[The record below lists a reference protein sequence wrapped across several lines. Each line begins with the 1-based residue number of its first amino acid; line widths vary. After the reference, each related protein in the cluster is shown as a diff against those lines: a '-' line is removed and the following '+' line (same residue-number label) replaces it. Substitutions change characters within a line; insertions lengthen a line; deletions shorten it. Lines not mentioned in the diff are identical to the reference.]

1 MIALT
6 PKADRDIRYIVLHH
20 SATPNTSETVDAQEI
35 HRWHKERGFLGIG
48 YNYVVLKDGT
58 VEAGRPEYWVGAH
71 AKGNNTISLG
81 VCIVGTGEPEGAQDA
96 STRELVNALL
106 ARYPTAKVRGH
117 GELPGNDT
125 ECPGFDVDTW
135 LAKG

>member
-6 PKADRDIRYIVLHH
+6 PKANRPIELIVIHH
-20 SATPNTSETVDAQEI
+20 SATPNASVTVDAQEI
-35 HRWHKERGFLGIG
+35 HRWHKEQGFLGIG

-71 AKGNNTISLG
+71 AKGKNTLSIG
-81 VCIVGTGEPEGAQDA
+81 VCIVGTGEPEGDQNKQAKL
-96 STRELVNALL
+96 LVAALKN
-106 ARYPTAKVRGH
+106 RYPTAKVCGH
-117 GELPGNDT
+117 NNLGDT

-135 LAKG
+135 LSKG